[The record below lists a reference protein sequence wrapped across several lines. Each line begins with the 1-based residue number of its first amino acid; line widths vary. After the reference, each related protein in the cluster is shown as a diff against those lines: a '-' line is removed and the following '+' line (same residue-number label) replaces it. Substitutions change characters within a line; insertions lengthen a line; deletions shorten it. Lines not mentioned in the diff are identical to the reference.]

1 MQLVIVPVVLS
12 LITVAFAWQQD
23 TRQERTENQR
33 AKAERELT
41 VQRAQDEALQAYLDQ
56 MSTLLIERNL
66 RGSEEASEVRTLART
81 RTLTVLKR
89 LDPSRKTA
97 VLQLL
102 QEAELVQSSGDSAPI
117 FELAGADLGGA
128 DLSASH
134 LSGAN
139 LREADLS
146 GADLLLVHLREAILV
161 GADLRA
167 VDLRAADLSTADL
180 TEVNLTGADLRE
192 ADLRS
197 ALAITNEQLE

>member
-1 MQLVIVPVVLS
+1 M
-12 LITVAFAWQQD
+12 
-23 TRQERTENQR
+23 
-33 AKAERELT
+33 
-41 VQRAQDEALQAYLDQ
+41 QRAQDEALQAYLDQ

-89 LDPSRKTA
+89 LDPSRKPA
-97 VLQLL
+97 VLQFL

-117 FELAGADLGGA
+117 IELAGADLGE
-128 DLSASH
+128 SH

-197 ALAITNEQLE
+197 ALAITKRAVRATSLLSRRCHHALRRKIQGLVPRQRG